1 MEKKL
6 PFRTN
11 LACRHPI
18 PNQNF
23 TLVSE
28 NARIWSQKFSI
39 FKIEDSRALLSFL
52 STLSGR
58 VGPNVLDNNNTQVF
72 IARKYAT
79 YDALMKDLEV
89 WKTLNSVQTTR

>member
-1 MEKKL
+1 M
-6 PFRTN
+6 
-11 LACRHPI
+11 
-18 PNQNF
+18 
-23 TLVSE
+23 S
-28 NARIWSQKFSI
+28 
-39 FKIEDSRALLSFL
+39 L

-89 WKTLNSVQTTR
+89 WKTLNSVQTTRRDCPKLKVFKF